1 MTAIARVVS
10 SASGTPVDIETL
22 RTVLLFCGAGL
33 AVSLLAASLGLDLS
47 PGFF

>member
-10 SASGTPVDIETL
+10 NVSATPVGGGAL
-22 RTVLLFCGAGL
+22 RTVLMFCAVGL
-33 AVSLLAASLGLDLS
+33 TVSMLVASFGVDLS

>member
-10 SASGTPVDIETL
+10 NVSGTPVDVGTL

-33 AVSLLAASLGLDLS
+33 TASLLAASFGLDLS